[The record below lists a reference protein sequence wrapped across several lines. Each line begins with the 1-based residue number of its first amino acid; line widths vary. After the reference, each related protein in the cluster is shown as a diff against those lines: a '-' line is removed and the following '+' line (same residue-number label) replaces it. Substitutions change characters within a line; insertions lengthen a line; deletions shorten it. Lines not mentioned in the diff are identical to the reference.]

1 MFGYAYLTVNQ
12 ISDNCD
18 RQRNLLLKEKEQ
30 LESIRIMVH
39 QVLLIMFQNISL
51 MVIIYW
57 YQRTEQIFWQEV
69 HQLHFLSVEKHGL
82 IIMHMF

>member
-1 MFGYAYLTVNQ
+1 MFGYAYLTLNQ

-18 RQRNLLLKEKEQ
+18 RQRKPVKEKEQ

-69 HQLHFLSVEKHGL
+69 HQLHFLSVERRGL